1 MNHLPSKNMR
11 SCDLPAQERKY
22 GIIWNLPP
30 VLKIVKE
37 PAIKEPVIS
46 RSRAHKTRR
55 LEEERVSCNYVKFET
70 SWNLPPVLKIVT
82 RTVQLHIGI
91 GNYC

>member
-1 MNHLPSKNMR
+1 MNHLPSKNLR
-11 SCDLPAQERKY
+11 SCDLPTQERKY
-22 GIIWNLPP
+22 SIIWNLPP

-37 PAIKEPVIS
+37 PVIS
-46 RSRAHKTRR
+46 RSRAHKTRQ